1 MFHRLLVALDG
12 SDTASRAFDAALTL
26 AAESGAELQP
36 LYVIDVPVIAYDAPG
51 FDPCVIQ
58 DAFIDEGK
66 RIAADA
72 QSRMTARGIK
82 GTARSV
88 EAAITGED
96 VAHRIVEAAL
106 EWHADAIVMGTHG
119 RRGVQRLMLGSV
131 AERVL
136 RSASCPVLMVPA
148 HANGATRDQ
157 SVPACAENE
166 LT

>member
-26 AAESGAELQP
+26 AAESGAELMP
-36 LYVIDVPVIAYDAPG
+36 LHVVDVPVIAYDAPG

-58 DAFIDEGK
+58 DAFTEEGK

-72 QSRMTARGIK
+72 QSRMAACGVK
-82 GTARSV
+82 GTPRIVDAT
-88 EAAITGED
+88 IPGED
-96 VAHRIVEAAL
+96 VARRIAAAAR
-106 EWHADAIVMGTHG
+106 EWHADAIVLGTHG
-119 RRGVQRLMLGSV
+119 RRGFQRLMLGSV

-136 RSASCPVLMVPA
+136 RHARCPVLLIPAAASGAAAGQAVP
-148 HANGATRDQ
+148 T
-157 SVPACAENE
+157 SAEKE

>member
-1 MFHRLLVALDG
+1 MFQRILVALDG

-26 AAESGAELQP
+26 AAESGAELMP

-58 DAFIDEGK
+58 DAFIEEGK

-72 QSRMTARGIK
+72 QSRMTARGVK
-82 GTARSV
+82 GTPRTV
-88 EAAITGED
+88 EAALTGED
-96 VAHRIVEAAL
+96 VAHRIVAAAL
-106 EWHADAIVMGTHG
+106 GWHADAIVLGTHG
-119 RRGVQRLMLGSV
+119 RRGFQRLMLGSV

-136 RSASCPVLMVPA
+136 RSARCPVLMIPA
-148 HANGATRDQ
+148 QANDATRDEP
-157 SVPACAENE
+157 VPACAEKA